1 MEGICGKM
9 NFYFSMHFD
18 WQCSSLEQ
26 LNIAAAQQH
35 QTKHQPGTST
45 PKASSSASSGPS
57 QTNLGASLS
66 LLQQEQE
73 QCNRE
78 RYRAKTRNGVK
89 HKRYTTC
96 INITFHIMFLTLY
109 LQLFDSNRF
118 WIEVWIHLE

>member
-1 MEGICGKM
+1 M
-9 NFYFSMHFD
+9 
-18 WQCSSLEQ
+18 EQ

-78 RYRAKTRNGVK
+78 RYRAKTRNGAK
-89 HKRYTTC
+89 HKRYT
-96 INITFHIMFLTLY
+96 INIALHIMFLTLD

-118 WIEVWIHLE
+118 WIEV